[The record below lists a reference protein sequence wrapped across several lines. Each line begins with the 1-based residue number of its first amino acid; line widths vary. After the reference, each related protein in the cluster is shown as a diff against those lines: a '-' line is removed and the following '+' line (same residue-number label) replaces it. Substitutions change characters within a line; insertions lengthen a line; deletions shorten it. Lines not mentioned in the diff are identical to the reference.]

1 MGKNIYGL
9 PDIHGPMKIKL
20 SYKIFGAFLMM
31 SFMVV
36 ALMGL
41 SYRYVVVSSFWDY
54 INLNILNR
62 LNSFSNALAAE
73 YRTHQSW
80 DRLKNDP
87 DRWFELMAA
96 ALPKDDFGR
105 WLPPSEKQQHSDMPV
120 ALKKHFQMDLASS
133 DLQNPAEKP
142 LFVSY
147 RLAQDLAL
155 FDTQH
160 HFLMGSESIQD
171 AGRYSM
177 RAIAVD
183 GATVGWLGLI
193 KREHMVDPY
202 LMDYFKQQS
211 MTLYSIGSAILLL
224 AALVSL
230 VLSKHLLKPIRQLSR
245 GTRALTS
252 FKFDTRIPIR
262 TQDELGQLA
271 RDFNRMADTLKEY
284 ETMRQ
289 QWISDISHELR
300 TPLAI
305 LKGEIE
311 ALLDGV
317 RKVNP
322 DTLDSFYSEVL
333 RLSKLVAD
341 LHALSLA
348 DTQNLQ
354 ARKKDVQ
361 PIEILKTMVNHFR
374 GRMARNGIR
383 LRLGFGNSGNPVI
396 SGDEDR
402 LAQLFSNLL
411 ENTLRYTDSPG
422 ILKIVSRHDTQ
433 KMAIWFEDSAPGVP
447 EQSLDRIFE
456 RLYRVETS
464 RNSSLGGS
472 GLGLAICKQI
482 VASHGGIIRAGMA
495 QAGGL
500 RIHIVLPLKDSGWR
514 SSKESA

>member
-1 MGKNIYGL
+1 
-9 PDIHGPMKIKL
+9 MKIKL
-20 SYKIFGAFLMM
+20 SYKIFGALLMM
-31 SFMVV
+31 SFLVV

-62 LNSFSNALAAE
+62 LEFFTDVLARE
-73 YRTHQSW
+73 YQTHQNW

-87 DRWFELMAA
+87 DRWFQLMAA
-96 ALPKDDFGR
+96 SLPKDDFGR
-105 WLPPSEKQQHSDMPV
+105 WLPPSSNPEDHKLHP
-120 ALKKHFQMDLASS
+120 ALAKHFKIDVGSADTLSAT
-133 DLQNPAEKP
+133 AKP
-142 LFVSY
+142 LFVSF
-147 RLAQDLAL
+147 RLASDLAL
-155 FDTQH
+155 FDAH
-160 HFLMGSESIQD
+160 NHYIMGSEKQHD
-171 AGRYSM
+171 VDRYSL
-177 RAIAVD
+177 RAIVVD
-183 GATVGWLGLI
+183 HVTVGWLGLI

-202 LMDYFKQQS
+202 LMEYIKQQS
-211 MTLYSIGSAILLL
+211 ITFYSIGGAILLL
-224 AALVSL
+224 VIMVSFL
-230 VLSKHLLKPIRQLSR
+230 LSHHLLKPIRQLSQ

-252 FKFDTRIPIR
+252 FQFDTRIPIR
-262 TQDELGQLA
+262 SQDELGRLA
-271 RDFNRMADTLKEY
+271 GDFNRMADTLKEY

-317 RKVNP
+317 RKPNP
-322 DTLDSFYSEVL
+322 GTLESFYSEVL

-354 ARKKDVQ
+354 AQHKDIQ
-361 PIEILKTMVNHFR
+361 PIEILKTMVSHYR
-374 GRMARNGIR
+374 GRMIHSGIKVKMSIGR
-383 LRLGFGNSGNPVI
+383 ASKPADSGPVI
-396 SGDEDR
+396 FGDEDR

-422 ILKIVSRHDTQ
+422 ILKILARHDSY
-433 KMAIWFEDSAPGVP
+433 KLAIWFEDSAPGVP
-447 EQSLDRIFE
+447 NQSLERIFE

-464 RNSSLGGS
+464 RNSNLGGS

-482 VASHGGIIRAGMA
+482 VDSHGGMIRAGMA

-500 RIHIVLPLKDSGWR
+500 RIQIVLPLKG
-514 SSKESA
+514 SSWKPPKESA